1 MTTHNGSSS
10 ETEYDNI
17 LNKLDA
23 LLHKHQGKSQPL
35 AGGDGNAES
44 LHNII
49 PGGIPAT
56 DVSGS
61 ASNIPTLTEA
71 VILTSGMLSSQ
82 SDITAI
88 LSQIVDSALRD
99 AGTSLNAD
107 AHKALVQALESRLF
121 GL

>member
-1 MTTHNGSSS
+1 MTIHNGSSS
-10 ETEYDNI
+10 ETEYDSI

-35 AGGDGNAES
+35 AGGDGNAEP
-44 LHNII
+44 LHNVI
-49 PGGIPAT
+49 PGGIPAG
-56 DVSGS
+56 DASGS
-61 ASNIPTLTEA
+61 TRNIPTLTEA

-88 LSQIVDSALRD
+88 LTQIVDSALKD
-99 AGTSLNAD
+99 AGTALSAD
-107 AHKALVQALESRLF
+107 ARKALVLALESRLF

>member
-1 MTTHNGSSS
+1 MTTHNRSSS

-23 LLHKHQGKSQPL
+23 LLRKHQGNAQPL
-35 AGGDGNAES
+35 AGGDGNAEP
-44 LHNII
+44 LHNVI
-49 PGGIPAT
+49 PGGIPAG
-56 DVSGS
+56 DASGS
-61 ASNIPTLTEA
+61 TNNIPTLTEA

-88 LSQIVDSALRD
+88 LAQIVDSALKD
-99 AGTSLNAD
+99 AGTTLNAD
-107 AHKALVQALESRLF
+107 ARKALVQTLESRLF